1 MYINSAPEMDHEGSG
16 KWMNL
21 GKTKTGRHT
30 TFLQVFLSSAWQ
42 LAGAAT
48 APALSVPTQRSSA
61 LPASV
66 IVRWSQDVVIWA
78 AVGILGW
85 ANGDAPPRDRSSG
98 VSLGKCALIWDR
110 LFLTRF

>member
-1 MYINSAPEMDHEGSG
+1 MDELREDKNWQTYYISPSISIKCLAASRSSYCP
-16 KWMNL
+16 
-21 GKTKTGRHT
+21 RP
-30 TFLQVFLSSAWQ
+30 LSSY
-42 LAGAAT
+42 T
-48 APALSVPTQRSSA
+48 EVLSSSGI
-61 LPASV
+61 

-78 AVGILGW
+78 VVGILGW